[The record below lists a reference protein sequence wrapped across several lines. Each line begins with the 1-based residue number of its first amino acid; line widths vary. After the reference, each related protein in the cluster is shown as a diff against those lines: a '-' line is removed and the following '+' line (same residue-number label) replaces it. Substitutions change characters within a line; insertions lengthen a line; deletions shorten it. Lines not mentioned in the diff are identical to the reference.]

1 MVSIGNFFF
10 KYRNLLFPIFGISI
24 FIPSPPLFTPSVF
37 GPNYFVWPVVVGFL
51 IAIVGQGF
59 RAMTIGFKYIVRG
72 GKDKKVYAVDLVTEG
87 MFHHCRNPLYVG
99 NILMLLGVG
108 LLSNSL
114 YFVIIVVPVFCFI
127 YQAIVLAE
135 ENYLRGK
142 FGPQYD
148 LYAHDVNRW
157 FPNLSGIGET
167 FRGAIFNWRRYL
179 LNEYNTLYM
188 LCMSMFLVL
197 MVHHPALLA
206 LTLNEKVVLSI
217 MVVGTL
223 TALFLFVRH
232 LKKTNRLSRTLG
244 SL

>member
-24 FIPSPPLFTPSVF
+24 FIPSPPLFTAELF
-37 GPNYFVWPVVVGFL
+37 GPNYFTWPVLLGFL
-51 IAIVGQGF
+51 IALLGQGF

-114 YFVIIVVPVFCFI
+114 YFVIIIVPIFCFI

-157 FPNLSGIGET
+157 LPNLTGISET

-188 LCMSMFLVL
+188 LGLSMFLVL
-197 MVHHPALLA
+197 MVHHPELRE
-206 LTLNEKVVLSI
+206 LTLNQKMMLSAAVI
-217 MVVGTL
+217 GSL
-223 TALFLFVRH
+223 TVLFLFVRH

>member
-24 FIPSPPLFTPSVF
+24 FIPSPSLFTPDVF
-37 GPNYFVWPVVVGFL
+37 GPNYYAWPVTLGFL
-51 IAIVGQGF
+51 IAIIGQAF

-114 YFVIIVVPVFCFI
+114 YFVITVVPIFCFI
-127 YQAIVLAE
+127 YQAIVVAE

-148 LYAHDVNRW
+148 HYTRDVNRW
-157 FPNLSGIGET
+157 IPNLTGIRLT

-188 LCMSMFLVL
+188 LGLSMLLVL
-197 MVHHPALLA
+197 MVHHPQLRSMAV
-206 LTLNEKVVLSI
+206 NEKLIVSGIVVAI
-217 MVVGTL
+217 L

>member
-10 KYRNLLFPIFGISI
+10 KYRNLLFPVFGISI
-24 FIPSPPLFTPSVF
+24 FIPSPPLFPSAVF
-37 GPNYFVWPVVVGFL
+37 GPDYFTYPVVLGFL
-51 IAIVGQGF
+51 IAILGQGF

-72 GKDKKVYAVDLVTEG
+72 GKDKKVYAIDLVTEG

-148 LYAHDVNRW
+148 QYTHDVNRW
-157 FPNLSGIGET
+157 FPNLAGIRET

-197 MVHHPALLA
+197 MVHHPRLVALS
-206 LTLNEKVVLSI
+206 LNEKMILSAI
-217 MVVGTL
+217 VVGIL

>member
-1 MVSIGNFFF
+1 MVAIGNFFF
-10 KYRNLLFPIFGISI
+10 KYRNLLFPVFGASI
-24 FIPSPPLFTPSVF
+24 FIPSPPLFTEEVF
-37 GPNYFVWPVVVGFL
+37 GPNYFAIPVVLGIV
-51 IAIVGQGF
+51 IAIIGQGF

-114 YFVIIVVPVFCFI
+114 YFVVIVVPVFCFI

-148 LYAHDVNRW
+148 AYAHDVNRW
-157 FPNLSGIGET
+157 IPSLRGIQET

-188 LCMSMFLVL
+188 LLLSMYLVL
-197 MVHHPALLA
+197 LVHHPALVRLPA
-206 LTLNEKVVLSI
+206 IEKLKLSAIVVVVLT
-217 MVVGTL
+217 G
-223 TALFLFVRH
+223 LFLYVRH

>member
-24 FIPSPPLFTPSVF
+24 FIPSPPLFTAEGF
-37 GPNYFVWPVVVGFL
+37 GPNYFAWPVLLGFL
-51 IAIVGQGF
+51 MVILGQGF

-114 YFVIIVVPVFCFI
+114 YFVMIIVPIFCFI

-148 LYAHDVNRW
+148 LYAQDVNRW
-157 FPNLSGIGET
+157 VPNLNRMRAT

-179 LNEYNTLYM
+179 QAFQNTG
-188 LCMSMFLVL
+188 F
-197 MVHHPALLA
+197 
-206 LTLNEKVVLSI
+206 
-217 MVVGTL
+217 
-223 TALFLFVRH
+223 FVIQNLR
-232 LKKTNRLSRTLG
+232 
-244 SL
+244 

>member
-1 MVSIGNFFF
+1 
-10 KYRNLLFPIFGISI
+10 
-24 FIPSPPLFTPSVF
+24 
-37 GPNYFVWPVVVGFL
+37 
-51 IAIVGQGF
+51 
-59 RAMTIGFKYIVRG
+59 VRG

-87 MFHHCRNPLYVG
+87 MFRHCRNPLYVG

-114 YFVIIVVPVFCFI
+114 YFIIIVVPIFCFI

-148 LYAHDVNRW
+148 SYANDVNRW
-157 FPNLSGIGET
+157 FPNLGGMTET

-188 LCMSMFLVL
+188 LAMSMYIVLLVHNPTL
-197 MVHHPALLA
+197 RNLSGNDKLKVSAVVVVI
-206 LTLNEKVVLSI
+206 LT
-217 MVVGTL
+217 G
-223 TALFLFVRH
+223 LFLFVRH

>member
-1 MVSIGNFFF
+1 MVAIGNFFF
-10 KYRNLLFPIFGISI
+10 KYRNLLFPVFGASI
-24 FIPSPPLFTPSVF
+24 FIPSPPLFREEIF
-37 GPNYFVWPVVVGFL
+37 GVHYYWYPIIIGFL
-51 IAIVGQGF
+51 IAIIGQGF

-87 MFHHCRNPLYVG
+87 MFRHCRNPLYVG

-114 YFVIIVVPVFCFI
+114 YFVIIVVPIFCFI

-148 LYAHDVNRW
+148 VYTSDVNRW
-157 FPNLSGIGET
+157 LPNLRGISET

-188 LCMSMFLVL
+188 LTMSMYLVL
-197 MVHHPALLA
+197 LVHNPTLMALSP
-206 LTLNEKVVLSI
+206 NEKLKVSAI
-217 MVVGTL
+217 VVGIL
-223 TALFLFVRH
+223 TALFLYVRH

>member
-24 FIPSPPLFTPSVF
+24 FIPSPPLFTSAVF
-37 GPNYFVWPVVVGFL
+37 GPNYFSYPVILGFL
-51 IAIVGQGF
+51 VAIIGQGF

-148 LYAHDVNRW
+148 LYTHDVNRW
-157 FPNLSGIGET
+157 IPNLTGITET

-206 LTLNEKVVLSI
+206 LTFNEKMILSGV
-217 MVVGTL
+217 VVGVL
-223 TALFLFVRH
+223 TSLFLFVRH

>member
-10 KYRNLLFPIFGISI
+10 KYRNLLFPVFGASI
-24 FIPSPPLFTPSVF
+24 FIPSPALFTPEVF
-37 GPNYFVWPVVVGFL
+37 GDNYFTFPVVLGVL
-51 IAIVGQGF
+51 IAIIGQGF
-59 RAMTIGFKYIVRG
+59 RAMTIGVKYIVRG

-114 YFVIIVVPVFCFI
+114 YFVLIVVPIFCFI

-148 LYAHDVNRW
+148 VYANDVNRW
-157 FPNLSGIGET
+157 VPSLGGITET

-188 LCMSMFLVL
+188 LCLSMYLVL
-197 MVHHPALLA
+197 LVHHPDLRALEANDKLI
-206 LTLNEKVVLSI
+206 LSAV
-217 MVVGTL
+217 VVGIL

>member
-1 MVSIGNFFF
+1 MVAIGNFFF
-10 KYRNLLFPIFGISI
+10 KYRNLLFPVFGASI
-24 FIPSPPLFTPSVF
+24 FIPSPPLFKEQVF
-37 GPNYFVWPVVVGFL
+37 GDHYYWYPIFLGFL
-51 IAIVGQGF
+51 IAIIGQGF

-87 MFHHCRNPLYVG
+87 MFGHCRNPLYVG

-114 YFVIIVVPVFCFI
+114 YFIIIVVPIFCFI

-148 LYAHDVNRW
+148 VYAKDVNRW
-157 FPNLSGIGET
+157 LPHLGGITET

-188 LCMSMFLVL
+188 LAMSMYLVL
-197 MVHHPALLA
+197 LVHNP
-206 LTLNEKVVLSI
+206 TLMSLSVNDKLKLSA
-217 MVVGTL
+217 MVVIIL
-223 TALFLFVRH
+223 TGLFLFVRH